1 MINEKGSK
9 WLGQFRKGTDIS
21 HGINRMV
28 FSDNEILEAQYK
40 EDQISGYGRKF
51 YANGAI
57 YIGHFK
63 ESAKNG
69 KGKLINPDGSIQLG
83 TWEKGEYIGY

>member
-1 MINEKGSK
+1 MDFNGSDFEFKQVINEKGSK

-69 KGKLINPDGSIQLG
+69 KGKLINPDGSI
-83 TWEKGEYIGY
+83 